1 MTEQGQSIIPF
12 MFQING
18 DKAEMSFLIV
28 FRSYL
33 RNRKEFVLEEL
44 EWQYGVR
51 CPVTAQARQHI
62 CYSATGWYVGS
73 GWC

>member
-1 MTEQGQSIIPF
+1 MAEQGQSIIPF
-12 MFQING
+12 IFQING
-18 DKAEMSFLIV
+18 DEDEMTILIV

-62 CYSATGWYVGS
+62 CYRAAGGYVSSGS
-73 GWC
+73 C